1 VPLSQGVISM
11 SSTTKSRT
19 AVKRRIKMILPVP
32 MPPEALP
39 RFAAQIPAHLMRP
52 GLEFEFFGTRSGAYI
67 LDSLY
72 ETALADAMVAEA
84 GMRAEQEGYDAICV
98 NSMSDSGVAPL
109 RSLLKIPV
117 IGSAHSSFLAACM
130 LAKKFSI
137 ITMWEPWKLLYDKII
152 TAEGLQHR
160 VASIR
165 SIGVRPDTA
174 ALLEGK
180 EESVFSKLE
189 EAGRRAIEDDGAEVL
204 ILGST
209 TMHQSHAHLV
219 ERMPVPVINP
229 GLVAFELCLMFLDL
243 GLTHSKK
250 AYPPPERVDHQVF
263 AQVPKRF

>member
-1 VPLSQGVISM
+1 M
-11 SSTTKSRT
+11 SPSADSKS
-19 AVKRRIKMILPVP
+19 AGKRRIKMLLPVP

-52 GLEFEFFGTRSGAYI
+52 GIEVEFFGTRNGAYI

-72 ETALADAMVAEA
+72 ESALADAFVVEA
-84 GMRAEQEGYDAICV
+84 GMRAEHEGYDAICV

-117 IGSAHSSFLAACM
+117 LGSAHSSFLAACM
-130 LAKKFSI
+130 LAKKFSV
-137 ITMWEPWKLLYDKII
+137 ITMWEPWKLLYDKVI
-152 TAEGLQHR
+152 TAEGLHHR

-180 EESVFSKLE
+180 EQVVFGKLE
-189 EAGRRAIEDDGAEVL
+189 EAGRRAIEEDGAEVL

-209 TMHQSHAHLV
+209 TMHQSHAHLA

-250 AYPPPERVDHQVF
+250 AYPPPERVDERIF
-263 AQVPKRF
+263 DQVPKRF